1 MCEGLTL
8 QECMQ
13 CPSSKSHIP
22 TAALQGTNK
31 TKASSMHIITQSHLD
46 HDYNYDLHIAIRQNV
61 AATATNSS
69 ETDTTD
75 EPVRSGWCYVPRDE
89 FGIVHVG
96 HDAREDLIALLCAQA
111 SSAKVADIA
120 ISRFLRTM
128 EYTALCERT
137 ARSVALVD
145 SPREMAH

>member
-1 MCEGLTL
+1 
-8 QECMQ
+8 
-13 CPSSKSHIP
+13 
-22 TAALQGTNK
+22 
-31 TKASSMHIITQSHLD
+31 MHIITQSHLD

-111 SSAKVADIA
+111 SSAKVASEIVGGSGSGRENEVMFNRTSIGVGDA
-120 ISRFLRTM
+120 HSLARENKSRMARASSSATSQIS
-128 EYTALCERT
+128 
-137 ARSVALVD
+137 
-145 SPREMAH
+145 P